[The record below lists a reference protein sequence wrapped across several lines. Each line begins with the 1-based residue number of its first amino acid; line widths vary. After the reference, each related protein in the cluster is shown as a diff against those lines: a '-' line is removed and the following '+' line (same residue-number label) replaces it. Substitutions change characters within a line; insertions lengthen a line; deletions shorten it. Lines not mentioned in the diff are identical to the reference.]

1 MAQQRIELITGTER
15 RRRFSDADKLRLV
28 AEAFRPGA
36 VVIEVARRHQVDE
49 SLLYRWRRLVAQ
61 GLLTA
66 ADQPSLVPVQ
76 VAPETPSAAASL
88 ADPRTSMPEA
98 PVEPAPGVIEIEL
111 PRGGRVR
118 ITGAAEPATVAAA
131 LRALVGR

>member
-15 RRRFSDADKLRLV
+15 RRRYTEADKLRLV

-49 SLLYRWRRLVAQ
+49 SLLYRWRRLAAQ
-61 GLLTA
+61 GQLTA
-66 ADQPSLVPVQ
+66 GQPSFVPVQ
-76 VAPETPSAAASL
+76 VAPEAPSAASPAEPLAS
-88 ADPRTSMPEA
+88 A
-98 PVEPAPGVIEIEL
+98 PGTLVEPAPGVIEIEL

>member
-36 VVIEVARRHQVDE
+36 VVLEVARRHQVDE
-49 SLLYRWRRLVAQ
+49 SLLYRWRRLAAQ

-66 ADQPSLVPVQ
+66 EPPGLVPVQ
-76 VAPETPSAAASL
+76 VAPEPASPAACPAEPSAAAAEAL
-88 ADPRTSMPEA
+88 A
-98 PVEPAPGVIEIEL
+98 EPAPGVIEIEL

-118 ITGAAEPATVAAA
+118 ISGAVEPATVAAA

>member
-49 SLLYRWRRLVAQ
+49 SLLYRWRRLAAQ
-61 GLLTA
+61 GQLTA
-66 ADQPSLVPVQ
+66 GQPSFVPVQ
-76 VAPETPSAAASL
+76 VAPETPSAAASPAEPL
-88 ADPRTSMPEA
+88 ASA
-98 PVEPAPGVIEIEL
+98 PGTLVEPAPGVIEIEL

>member
-36 VVIEVARRHQVDE
+36 VVLEVARRHQVDE

-66 ADQPSLVPVQ
+66 GPPGLVPVQ
-76 VAPETPSAAASL
+76 IAPEPASPAACPAEPSAAAAEAL
-88 ADPRTSMPEA
+88 A
-98 PVEPAPGVIEIEL
+98 EPAPGVIEIEL

-118 ITGAAEPATVAAA
+118 ITGAAEPWTVAAA